1 MQSDGTSS
9 SGHQNGCGYNADG
22 SAYTLNGVDRQSV
35 AITNYGDDV
44 AGTLTAR
51 HDSSPCSDRGQN
63 VVAFAQNSR
72 DEVRLIGGDGSA
84 VGALD
89 ATSGTKQTSYVC
101 MSSGQANAEIAE
113 DGGAPT
119 LTTLHEAPIV
129 VDRAA
134 FNQGEGAAF
143 APHIEQTELMD
154 TIVARGPHA
163 VSYRTDSKSSGH
175 SAPETGME

>member
-1 MQSDGTSS
+1 M
-9 SGHQNGCGYNADG
+9 
-22 SAYTLNGVDRQSV
+22 V
-35 AITNYGDDV
+35 TNFGDI
-44 AGTLTAR
+44 AGTLAAR

-175 SAPETGME
+175 SAPETGRE

>member
-89 ATSGTKQTSYVC
+89 ATSGTK
-101 MSSGQANAEIAE
+101 
-113 DGGAPT
+113 
-119 LTTLHEAPIV
+119 
-129 VDRAA
+129 
-134 FNQGEGAAF
+134 
-143 APHIEQTELMD
+143 
-154 TIVARGPHA
+154 
-163 VSYRTDSKSSGH
+163 
-175 SAPETGME
+175 